1 MLNKSLFSFCG
12 GFFKKIEKQ
21 LSSLI
26 LMIRNNAQADSSLS
40 KIKNSSESLSDVLWA
55 SNAVHI
61 FFDNDGLLSRHS
73 SG

>member
-1 MLNKSLFSFCG
+1 
-12 GFFKKIEKQ
+12 
-21 LSSLI
+21 
-26 LMIRNNAQADSSLS
+26 MIRNNAQADSSLS

-61 FFDNDGLLSRHS
+61 VFDNDGLLSRHS